1 MDVEKTDVPQVE
13 ELDELKP
20 ESIPPKS
27 NTLKVGKRTAFVYT
41 GAAILIVV
49 VGLRTLLQMADEGFG
64 MVEYITIGALM
75 IEFSVLLLY
84 AFTIYSVSKDDA
96 QKESFSVQSKDM
108 PAVAMQLRMFSESV
122 INEIQEMRV
131 QNDRLHSLYDKDY
144 PALSNAFTTLAED
157 FKLALQSI
165 QDQKNDTKEQIKS
178 SFEGL
183 HDSLQSNNEKRGDEN
198 YGLISEKFLEQL
210 SRNEENANL
219 SNGKL
224 LEQLARNE
232 QLMRDNYNQMSALS
246 KGLKEIVEEQ
256 VTLRI
261 RQEIQ
266 HILSAPIAN
275 RSKS

>member
-96 QKESFSVQSKDM
+96 QKESFAVQSKDM
-108 PAVAMQLRMFSESV
+108 PAVAQQLRMLSESV
-122 INEIQEMRV
+122 STEIQEMRI
-131 QNDRLHSLYDKDY
+131 QNDRLHSLYNKDY

-165 QDQKNDTKEQIKS
+165 QDQKNDAKEQIKL

-183 HDSLQSNNEKRGDEN
+183 YDSLQSRKDNRENENDSLLN
-198 YGLISEKFLEQL
+198 EKFLDQL
-210 SRNEENANL
+210 SRNEES
-219 SNGKL
+219 SNRSSQKL
-224 LEQLARNE
+224 LEQLEKNE
-232 QLMRDNYNQMSALS
+232 QLMRDNFDQISALT

-266 HILSAPIAN
+266 HILSAPIVN
-275 RSKS
+275 RSNS